1 MAVSVLQASRQV
13 LDLPRSE
20 ELDQVTGWRS
30 EVVQSITAPLLHI
43 FQLTSQQSSRK
54 QGA

>member
-43 FQLTSQQSSRK
+43 FQLTNQQSSRK